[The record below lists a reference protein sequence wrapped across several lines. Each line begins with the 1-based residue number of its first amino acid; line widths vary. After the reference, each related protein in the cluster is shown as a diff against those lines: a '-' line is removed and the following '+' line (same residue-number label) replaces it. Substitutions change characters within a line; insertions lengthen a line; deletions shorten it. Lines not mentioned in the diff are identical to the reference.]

1 MPMPKGKFID
11 VDGVKTH
18 FYEKGK
24 GRPIV
29 LVHGG
34 NFGSKESSG
43 NSWTWSLNLDALAK
57 RYHVIA
63 VDKLGQGFTGKG
75 RRFTD
80 FKSMSAFDR
89 ITSASPPTPDIPGVA
104 SDFRF

>member
-80 FKSMSAFDR
+80 FKSMSAFDLF
-89 ITSASPPTPDIPGVA
+89 TSGVPQIADVPGIA
-104 SDFRF
+104 SDFWV

>member
-63 VDKLGQGFTGKG
+63 
-75 RRFTD
+75 
-80 FKSMSAFDR
+80 S
-89 ITSASPPTPDIPGVA
+89 TSWAMASPATRSAIPTTPCT
-104 SDFRF
+104 R